1 MNFNTNSARRI
12 LRWATGGAASF
23 LTAASAFGQTSL
35 TQSVPIIINDA
46 ISRSTGPNTFV
57 SDTSAATPFPSSL
70 VTSNLLGTIERVT
83 VTLNGVT
90 HAYPDD
96 VNVALKYGTKAVQ
109 LMSDVGDRF
118 ALNGVNLSFADAAT
132 ASLPDSSVISDGTY
146 KPTDVVDLAG
156 DISGTDLYPGGPVA
170 PFETLLAA
178 FNGGNPNGSWDLFA
192 ADDQSFNSGS
202 IRSWTLNVFTTP
214 LLSVTNTVISATED
228 TVVNVPLK
236 LQDSDTPLSAMTFK
250 VTSSDTT
257 KVPNDLLVTGDGENR
272 VLVIQPKANANGTV
286 TVTVVAKDGVGE
298 SIPVVLTVNITA
310 VNDAPLITL
319 STNSVNTVVGKSA
332 ALIAVVNDVD
342 SVLSNLTITATSS
355 NTNVVESAG
364 LVVTDGTNTTSR
376 TLTINPRGAASGTAT
391 LTISIVDTGSA
402 GVLGTN
408 TVSLDVSVAPVAQ
421 AVFATSSGANSGNI
435 TINDN
440 ANASPFPATLT
451 IPTNFIGNIGRLEVT
466 LADVTHPNPADLA
479 VFLTGPTGKTVVLL
493 GNATGLSALNRSRID
508 FSTVAASAIPTGSAI
523 TNGAYLPTGNTSVSA
538 GGIVPTDVL
547 SGFAGT
553 DPRGVWSL
561 SVVDTAA
568 GSAGNIAGGFV
579 LRIFSAPSFNS
590 GNAVAAVTTAEDTAK
605 TITVPV
611 ADFDGSVT
619 NVTASFGDPTLAKV
633 TATFTNGIA
642 TVVITPELNQSGA
655 NNVTLTA
662 TDNNNFSTSSII
674 GLTVTPVND
683 APTINP
689 VAKQIVRVGGFFE
702 VPFTIGDVDT
712 ASSSL
717 TVTASSSNGKL
728 VPNTGIVLSGTGAS
742 RTAAIFPKGILPGD
756 TDITLTVSDGSL
768 SASTTFPF
776 NVDVPSVSLFENAAQ
791 ITVNSDKSTATTYPS
806 TLTVSGLVGKIT
818 KVEVALLG
826 ITYPIPQDLDIV
838 LVGPGVAPTKVV
850 LMSDVGGSDALSATT
865 LYFDDLASTS
875 LNTGAISSGRYKPS
889 DLESPENL
897 PTPAPAGA
905 YATTLSAFN
914 NSAPNG
920 TWSLYVADD
929 NSTPAQRGGVFF
941 DGWKLSIQT
950 SPKIVTVADQV
961 TDEDTAKRVTVTLGD
976 NQPGVSLN
984 FTASVTAGTS
994 IDNASIVVSGTGSS
1008 RTLVITPKSNL
1019 SGTNTVSLSVNDGLG
1034 NTDTSS
1040 FQFIV
1045 TPVNDLPTISAL
1057 SNKSTQAAIETGSI
1071 PFTVNDVETAAAS
1084 LIVTATSSNN
1094 DLVPAANLNLVN
1106 VGGGSWT
1113 LNVLPA
1119 GINTGT
1125 ATITVTVQEPT
1136 AGGSQK
1142 VSKSFDLT
1150 VVPNLVFAN
1159 SAAIAIND
1167 NISLKGTPA
1176 NPFPSLINVSR
1187 VDGLVSKVTVVLS
1200 GFRHDFPADVD
1211 MLLVSPDG
1219 KKSIVMSDAGGGTS
1233 VSNVRLT
1240 FSSTA
1245 STDVPSS
1252 TFTSGT
1258 YKPFNYLDSAE
1269 IGELGL
1275 PLPAPAGP
1283 YSADLTVFNGVNPN
1297 GDWKLFV
1304 GDDTGTLAGA
1314 IDGGWILIFETS
1326 PTISAIAAQTTLEDV
1341 ALVVPFTVNDSDT
1354 VSTNLVVTATATLQ
1368 DPSGLVLSGNLVIST
1383 NTSNNRTL
1391 TITPSANLSG
1401 TNVINLQVTDGTTSA
1416 TSSFFLKVVA
1426 VNDAPTVSTSTNR
1439 VITLEDTSTAI
1450 VFNVADID
1458 STLSVTN
1465 IVVTSSDK
1473 TLVPNGTNIVVGSI
1487 VSGAVTVN
1495 VYPTANNFGSTVLTF
1510 SIKDELTTVSTNVTL
1525 EVTAV
1530 NDQPTIS
1537 AIGSQAI
1544 QIGGSST
1551 NILFTVGDVETAV
1564 RNLVVTASS
1573 DNQAIIP
1580 NANIVLGGSAESRS
1594 IQVTSVGS
1602 TAGTPN
1608 ISVVVD
1614 DGTAKTTNT
1623 FAVSVSS
1630 PGTLFANTGEIVIR
1644 DNNTATTYPSKITV
1658 GGLVGTAYTVKV
1670 TLDGFTHTAPDD
1682 VDILLV
1688 GPTGKKVTLLSD
1700 AGGRNPVS
1708 NLRVRFTDDDRGL
1721 SDEAPIVSGNYAPSN
1736 YEGADAFP
1744 SPAPAGPYASALAEF
1759 KGTNP
1764 NGEWSLY
1771 VVDDTATDS
1780 GKIAFGWSIEIATNP
1795 TISGGSLIT
1804 VNEDAGSTPFSFTIG
1819 DPKGVTDLVLTVS
1832 SDNKSLL
1839 PNENVTFIRTGVT
1852 AITGNFVTATNAFGT
1867 NNLTITAT
1875 RPSDGASL
1883 STVFPMLVSGVNDAT
1898 VISRLN
1904 NQVTDEGVPLTFEV
1918 LFSDVDSASTNLVVT
1933 ATSSNTTLISDVN
1946 AQFGKTNRL
1955 VELPSGPVQFTLKPS
1970 AAQNGSATIT
1980 VTVKDNGPSPV
1991 ADVVSSFTLTVN
2003 SFNDAPVLSAIAS
2016 TAISSGTSTTNI
2028 LFTVADPDSGTVTL
2042 VAKSSDQSLV
2052 KDANI
2057 TIVRGAALPGTQTN
2071 TVSIKS
2077 ESGVEGSAV
2086 ITLTATDN
2094 GTPAKSASTEFK
2106 LNVRPSR
2113 ERIFSN
2119 NRPIT
2124 INDNAAASDY
2134 PSLINVSGLVG
2145 KVSKV
2150 TLKLNGFNHLF
2161 PDDVDMVL
2169 VSPLGTNSIVMSDAG
2184 GGVSVTAA
2192 NSINLSF
2199 DQTAIGAI
2207 PDAGSGL
2214 VAGTFSPFNYES
2226 ATDTFPSPG
2235 PVGPHGNSFDLFKGN
2250 TPNGNW
2256 SLFIVD
2262 DTPSD
2267 AGSITNGWSIGITT
2281 EPSISGLA
2289 DMVLDEDNSGRQNFT
2304 INEEATAST
2313 EFTFSITST
2322 NSLVVPSAN
2331 VVVSGSGL
2339 SRTLTVTPLPNA
2351 FGETDITVQ
2360 LTNLDG
2366 QVVSSKFHVKVN
2378 AVPDAP
2384 VITSVSSLTLTAGS
2398 VSPLI
2403 AFDYSDAETAKKD
2416 LTLTIESSDPTLI
2429 PVSNIILIGSEL
2441 RIVAAGP
2448 ATGRSTIKLTVS
2460 DGVLSNSTS
2469 FVVGVLA
2476 PLNPVF
2482 ANVAPITLND
2492 NAKASPYA
2500 STINVAGLNGTI
2512 RKVSVTLNGL
2522 NHDYPDDI
2530 DMMLVGP
2537 KGQTVYLMS
2546 DAGAGGT
2553 DASKLKNVRIT
2564 FDDTATSG
2572 VPDNAAIQNL
2582 ATYKPSNYEGSDTF
2596 PAPAPAGPY
2605 GTTLSVFNDTDPN
2618 GAWSLYVVDDASPDA
2633 GSIVGGWQ
2641 LDIVT
2646 TAPAVASVAD
2656 QTTAEETPLTVNF
2669 KVDGG
2674 ITAATNLVVRAVV
2687 GDARLATVALGGS
2700 GTDRSLIITPALN
2713 ATGETTVTINVSQSD
2728 SSTPVSSTFKLTVT
2742 PVNDAPIITG
2752 LADFTSPANK
2762 AKSIEFNVVDVETA
2776 SANLVVAATIS
2787 DATAGTV
2794 AVTGT
2799 GGVRNL
2805 VFTPSG
2811 LVPSKATLGVT
2822 VSDGVITVT
2831 NNILATVVA
2840 PIGPKVNVIAAQ
2852 SADEDTAATVAFSVV
2867 PTESTNL
2874 KLTATAANPSLVS
2887 GVVIIPKGSSGTEFF
2902 ANITLVPNAFGTSAV
2917 TITATDDF
2925 GFESQSF
2932 NLTVRNV
2939 NDAPVIDPI
2948 VDQTTAEDTSR
2959 DVVITVTDIDSPT
2972 SALSYSASSS
2982 NPALVAGVTLTKT
2995 DTGAVARIAVVPN
3008 ANGTSSVTIS
3018 VTDGTAST
3026 SRSFALTV
3034 SSNDDAPVLG
3044 EIADQVTSEDAG
3056 VTIPLVVSDI
3066 DTAIKDLTFSA
3077 TSTDAKLVSGV
3088 TFAND
3093 GTKVVAI
3100 VRLVADANGH
3110 ADVTITAKDSL
3121 NSVSRTFGLTVNPVE
3136 DGPVL
3141 SAIEDQV
3148 TDEDQD
3154 AKVALEVSDIDTAT
3168 KNLTFVGTSSNPAL
3182 VSGVSFTNDGTNVVA
3197 IVKLVSGANGVAT
3210 VTITASDDTFDSE
3223 QTFNLTVN
3231 SVDNAPVLAAIA
3243 NQTTREGTGLTL
3255 ILDVKDSDTLLKDLK
3270 FSGSSTDTSVVAGVD
3285 FINDGK
3291 LVIARVRL
3299 VKNAFGRAAVTIS
3312 ASDTAS
3318 TVART
3323 FVLDV
3328 TAVPDAPEIG
3338 AIAAQSTTVS
3348 KALVIKLPI
3357 TDVDTAIKDLIVT
3370 ASSSN
3375 PGLVSGITIV
3385 NDGVNITATVNL
3397 VGNKTGSA
3405 EIAYTVEDDVFT
3417 VDGSFTLDVSG
3428 AVTTPVVTS
3437 TISGGKLTLGVT
3449 GTPGN
3454 KFVVESTS
3462 DFVTWTVAGTLT
3474 VGADGTAEFVPVTG
3488 ATSGLY
3494 FRLRSE

>member
-1 MNFNTNSARRI
+1 MNFNTNSVRRI
-12 LRWATGGAASF
+12 LRWATGGAASL

-35 TQSVPIIINDA
+35 TQSVPILINDA
-46 ISRSTGPNTFV
+46 TSRSTGPNTFV
-57 SDTSAATPFPSSL
+57 SDTAAATPFPSSL

-96 VNVALKYGTKAVQ
+96 VNVALKNAVSGKVIQ
-109 LMSDVGDRF
+109 LMSDAGDRF

-146 KPTDVVDLAG
+146 KPTDVADTAG
-156 DISGTDLYPGGPVA
+156 DISGVDLYPGGPLA
-170 PFETLLAA
+170 PFSSTLAV
-178 FNGGNPNGSWDLFA
+178 FTGDIPNGSWDLYV

-214 LLSVTNTVISATED
+214 LLTVTNTVISATED
-228 TVVNVPLK
+228 TVVNVPLN
-236 LQDSDTPLSAMTFK
+236 LQDSDTALSAMTFK

-286 TVTVVAKDGVGE
+286 TVTVIAKDGVGE

-332 ALIAVVNDVD
+332 SLIAVVNDVD
-342 SVLSNLTITATSS
+342 STLSNLTITATSS

-402 GVLGTN
+402 GVLGTT
-408 TVSLDVSVAPVAQ
+408 TVSLDVTVAPVAQ

-435 TINDN
+435 TIVDN

-451 IPTNFIGNIGRLEVT
+451 IPNSFIIGRLEVT

-479 VFLTGPTGKTVVLL
+479 VFLTGPTGKIVVLL
-493 GNATGLSALNRSRID
+493 GNAAGLTALNRSRID
-508 FSTVAASAIPTGSAI
+508 FSTTAASAIPAGTAI
-523 TNGAYLPTGNTSVSA
+523 INGAYLPTGSTSLTA
-538 GGIVPTDVL
+538 GGITSTDTL

-561 SVVDTAA
+561 SVVDTVA

-579 LRIFSAPSFNS
+579 LRIFSAPSLNS
-590 GNAVAAVTTAEDTAK
+590 GVAITAVTTAEDTAK

-611 ADFDGSVT
+611 ADYDGSVP
-619 NVTASFGDPTLAKV
+619 NVTASFGDATLAKV
-633 TATFTNGIA
+633 TATLANGIV

-662 TDNNNFSTSSII
+662 TDNNNFSTSSIF

-742 RTAAIFPKGILPGD
+742 RTAAIFPKGILSGD

-850 LMSDVGGSDALSATT
+850 LMSDVGGSTALAATT

-889 DLESPENL
+889 DLEAAENL
-897 PTPAPAGA
+897 PTPAPAGL

-984 FTASVTAGTS
+984 FTASVTSGTS
-994 IDNASIVVSGTGSS
+994 IDNASIVVSGTGST
-1008 RTLVITPKSNL
+1008 RTLVITPKANL

-1057 SNKSTQAAIETGSI
+1057 PNKSTQAAIETGSI
-1071 PFTVNDVETAAAS
+1071 GFTVTDVETAAAS

-1106 VGGGSWT
+1106 GGGGSWT

-1136 AGGSQK
+1136 ADGSQK

-1176 NPFPSLINVSR
+1176 TPFPSLINVSR

-1211 MLLVSPDG
+1211 ILLVSPDG

-1245 STDVPSS
+1245 SGAVPSS
-1252 TFTSGT
+1252 TFTSGK
-1258 YKPFNYLDSAE
+1258 YSPFNHLDSAE

-1283 YSADLTVFNGVNPN
+1283 YNADLTVFNGINPN

-1354 VSTNLVVTATATLQ
+1354 VSTSLVVTATATLQ

-1401 TNVINLQVTDGTTSA
+1401 TNVINLQVTDGTTSTA
-1416 TSSFFLKVVA
+1416 TSFVFTVVS

-1439 VITLEDTSTAI
+1439 VITLEDTATAI

-1458 STLSVTN
+1458 SILSVTN

-1487 VSGAVTVN
+1487 VSGAVTVD

-1510 SIKDELTTVSTNVTL
+1510 SIKDQLTTASTNVTL
-1525 EVTAV
+1525 QVTAV
-1530 NDQPTIS
+1530 NDLPTIS
-1537 AIGSQAI
+1537 AIVPQAI
-1544 QIGGSST
+1544 QVGGSST
-1551 NILFTVGDVETAV
+1551 NILFTVGDVETAA

-1573 DNQAIIP
+1573 DNQLIIP

-1608 ISVVVD
+1608 ISVMVD

-1658 GGLVGTAYTVKV
+1658 GGLVGTAFTVKV

-1721 SDEAPIVSGNYAPSN
+1721 SDEAPIVSGNNAPSN
-1736 YEGADAFP
+1736 YEGADTFP

-1839 PNENVTFIRTGVT
+1839 PNENVTFNRTGVT
-1852 AITGNFVTATNAFGT
+1852 AITGNFVTPTNAFGT

-1883 STVFPMLVSGVNDAT
+1883 STVFPMLVNSVNDAT

-1955 VELPSGPVQFTLKPS
+1955 VELPTGPVQFTLKPS
-1970 AAQNGSATIT
+1970 PSQNGSATIT
-1980 VTVKDNGPSPV
+1980 VTVKDNGSSPV

-2003 SFNDAPVLSAIAS
+2003 SFNDAPVFSAIAS
-2016 TAISSGTSTTNI
+2016 TAISAGTSTTNI
-2028 LFTVADPDSGTVTL
+2028 VFTVTDPDSGTVTL

-2057 TIVRGAALPGTQTN
+2057 TIVRGVALPGNQTN

-2094 GTPAKSASTEFK
+2094 GTPAKSSSTDFK

-2199 DQTAIGAI
+2199 DQTAASAI

-2214 VAGTFSPFNYES
+2214 VAGTFSPFNYDT
-2226 ATDTFPSPG
+2226 ADTFPSPG
-2235 PVGPHGNSFDLFKGN
+2235 PVGSHGNTFDLFKGN

-2281 EPSISGLA
+2281 EPSISDLA
-2289 DMVLDEDNSGRQNFT
+2289 TMVLDEDNSGRQNFT

-2398 VSPLI
+2398 VSSLI

-2416 LTLTIESSDPTLI
+2416 LALTIESSDTTLI

-2448 ATGRSTIKLTVS
+2448 ATGRSTVQLTVS
-2460 DGVLSNSTS
+2460 DGVLSASTS

-2500 STINVAGLNGTI
+2500 STVNVAGLNGTI

-2553 DASKLKNVRIT
+2553 EASKLKNVRIT

-2605 GTTLSVFNDTDPN
+2605 GATLSVFNDTDPN

-2700 GTDRSLIITPALN
+2700 GTDRSLILTPALN

-2762 AKSIEFNVVDVETA
+2762 ATSIEFNVVDVETA

-2787 DATAGTV
+2787 DATVGTV

-2852 SADEDTAATVAFSVV
+2852 SADEDTSATVAFSVV

-3026 SRSFALTV
+3026 SRTFALTV

-3044 EIADQVTSEDAG
+3044 AIVDQVTSEDAG
-3056 VTIPLVVSDI
+3056 VTIPLVVSDL

-3141 SAIEDQV
+3141 SSIADQV
-3148 TDEDQD
+3148 ADEDQD
-3154 AKVALEVSDIDTAT
+3154 VSVALEVSDIDTAI
-3168 KNLTFVGTSSNPAL
+3168 KNLIIVGTSSNPAL
-3182 VSGVSFTNDGTNVVA
+3182 VSGVSFKNDGTNVVA

-3231 SVDNAPVLAAIA
+3231 SVDNAPVLAVIA
-3243 NQTTREGTGLTL
+3243 NQTTREDTGLTL

-3338 AIAAQSTTVS
+3338 TIAPQSTTVG

-3357 TDVDTAIKDLIVT
+3357 TDFDTAIKDLVVT

-3375 PGLVSGITIV
+3375 PGLVSGITIA
-3385 NDGVNITATVNL
+3385 NDGVSITATVNL
-3397 VGNKTGSA
+3397 VASKTGSS
-3405 EIAYTVEDDVFT
+3405 EIAFTVEDDVFT

-3428 AVTTPVVTS
+3428 AVTTPVVKS
-3437 TISGGKLTLGVT
+3437 TLSGGKLTLGVT

>member
-35 TQSVPIIINDA
+35 TQSVPILINDA
-46 ISRSTGPNTFV
+46 TRRETAPGIFV
-57 SDTSAATPFPSSL
+57 SDTAAALPFPSSL

-96 VNVALKYGTKAVQ
+96 VNVALKYGIKAVQ
-109 LMSDVGDRF
+109 LMSDAGDRF

-214 LLSVTNTVISATED
+214 LLTVTNTVISATED
-228 TVVNVPLK
+228 TVVNVPLN
-236 LQDSDTPLSAMTFK
+236 LQDSDTSLSAMTFK
-250 VTSSDTT
+250 VTSSDTSI
-257 KVPNDLLVTGDGENR
+257 VPNDLLVTGDGTNR

-286 TVTVVAKDGVGE
+286 TVRVVAKDGVGE
-298 SIPVVLTVNITA
+298 SIPVDLTVTVA
-310 VNDAPLITL
+310 AANDAPLITL

-332 ALIAVVNDVD
+332 SLTAVVNDVD
-342 SVLSNLTITATSS
+342 STLSNLTITATSS
-355 NTNVVESAG
+355 NTNIVESTG
-364 LVVTDGTNTTSR
+364 LVVTGTLSSTNR

-408 TVSLDVSVAPVAQ
+408 TVSLDVTVAPVAQ
-421 AVFATSSGANSGNI
+421 PVYASSFGSNSGNI

-508 FSTVAASAIPTGSAI
+508 FSTVAASAIPTGSPI
-523 TNGAYLPTGNTSVSA
+523 TNGAYLPTGSTSLTA
-538 GGIVPTDVL
+538 GGITSTDVL
-547 SGFAGT
+547 SGFGGT

-561 SVVDTAA
+561 SVVDTTA

-579 LRIFSAPSFNS
+579 LRIFSAPSLNS
-590 GNAVAAVTTAEDTAK
+590 GNAIAAVTTAEDTAK

-642 TVVITPELNQSGA
+642 TVVITPELNQFGT
-655 NNVTLTA
+655 NNVTLTV

-689 VAKQIVRVGGFFE
+689 VAKQLVRVGGFFT
-702 VPFTIGDVDT
+702 VPFTIGDVDN
-712 ASSSL
+712 AASSL
-717 TVTASSSNGKL
+717 TVTAFSSNGKL
-728 VPNTGIVLSGTGAS
+728 VPNTGIVLSGTGAN
-742 RTAAIFPKGILPGD
+742 RTATIFPKGILPGD
-756 TDITLTVSDGSL
+756 TDITLTVSDGLL
-768 SASTTFPF
+768 SAATTFPF

-791 ITVNSDKSTATTYPS
+791 ITVNSDKPTATVYPS
-806 TLTVSGLVGKIT
+806 TLAVSGLVGKIT
-818 KVEVALLG
+818 GVQVALLG
-826 ITYPIPQDLDIV
+826 IVYPVPQDLSV
-838 LVGPGVAPTKVV
+838 LLVGPGVNPVKVM
-850 LMSDVGGSDALSATT
+850 LMNNVGGANALDSAS
-865 LYFDDLASTS
+865 LYFDDSAPSLTS
-875 LNTGAISSGRYKPS
+875 SAITSGRYHAT
-889 DLESPENL
+889 DLGVSTNL
-897 PTPAPAGA
+897 PLPAPVRP
-905 YATTLSAFN
+905 YANALSAFT
-914 NSAPNG
+914 AGEPNG
-920 TWSLYVADD
+920 TWSLYVVDQ
-929 NSTPAQRGGVFF
+929 NGTPAQRGGVFF

-961 TDEDTAKRVTVTLGD
+961 TDEDVAKRVTVTLGD
-976 NQPGVSLN
+976 NQPGVNFN

-994 IDNASIVVSGTGSS
+994 IDNASITNSGTGST
-1008 RTLVITPKSNL
+1008 RTLVITPKANL
-1019 SGTNTVSLSVNDGLG
+1019 SGTNTVSLSVDDNLG
-1034 NTDTSS
+1034 NTNTST
-1040 FQFIV
+1040 FQFVV
-1045 TPVNDLPTISAL
+1045 TPVNDVPTISAL
-1057 SNKSTQAAIETGSI
+1057 SNKSTQAAIGTGPI
-1071 PFTVNDVETAAAS
+1071 AFTVADVETAATS

-1094 DLVPAANLNLVN
+1094 ELVPAANLNLVN
-1106 VGGGSWT
+1106 GGGGSWT
-1113 LNVLPA
+1113 LDVLPA
-1119 GINTGT
+1119 GISTGT

-1142 VSKSFDLT
+1142 ISKSFDLT

-1159 SAAIAIND
+1159 SAPIAIND

-1176 NPFPSLINVSR
+1176 TPFPSLINVSR

-1211 MLLVSPDG
+1211 ILLVSPDG

-1233 VSNVRLT
+1233 VSNVRLA

-1258 YKPFNYLDSAE
+1258 YKPFNYVDSAE

-1283 YSADLTVFNGVNPN
+1283 YSADLTVFNGANPN

-1326 PTISAIAAQTTLEDV
+1326 PTISSIAAQTTLEDV
-1341 ALVVPFTVNDSDT
+1341 PLVVPFTVNDSDT
-1354 VSTNLVVTATATLQ
+1354 VSTNLVVTATATSQ
-1368 DPSGLVLSGNLVIST
+1368 SPSGLVVTTNLVLSA
-1383 NTSNNRTL
+1383 NTSNTRTL
-1391 TITPSANLSG
+1391 TITPSANLFG
-1401 TNVINLQVTDGTTSA
+1401 TNVVELQVTDGTTSA
-1416 TSSFFLKVVA
+1416 SSSFAFTVVS

-1439 VITLEDTSTAI
+1439 VITLEDTTKAI

-1530 NDQPTIS
+1530 NDLPTIS
-1537 AIGSQAI
+1537 AIVPQAI

-1551 NILFTVGDVETAV
+1551 NILFTVGDVETAA

-1573 DNQAIIP
+1573 DNQSIIP
-1580 NANIVLGGSAESRS
+1580 NANIVLGGSEATRS

-1602 TAGTPN
+1602 TAGTPI

-1658 GGLVGTAYTVKV
+1658 GGLVGTTYTVKV
-1670 TLDGFTHTAPDD
+1670 TLEGFTHTAPDD

-1688 GPTGKKVTLLSD
+1688 SPTGKKVTLLSD

-1708 NLRVRFTDDDRGL
+1708 NLRLRFTDDDRGL

-1764 NGEWSLY
+1764 NGDWSLY
-1771 VVDDTATDS
+1771 VVDDTTTDS

-1795 TISGGSLIT
+1795 TIAGGSLIT

-1819 DPKGVTDLVLTVS
+1819 DPKGETNLVLTAS

-1839 PNENVTFIRTGVT
+1839 PNENVTFNRAGLT
-1852 AITGNFVTATNAFGT
+1852 AITGNFITATNAFGT

-1875 RPSDGASL
+1875 RPSDGAS
-1883 STVFPMLVSGVNDAT
+1883 SSIVFPMLVSGVNDPT
-1898 VISRLN
+1898 VISRLV

-1918 LFSDVDSASTNLVVT
+1918 LFTDVDSASTNLVVT
-1933 ATSSNTTLISDVN
+1933 ATSSNPTLISDVN

-1970 AAQNGSATIT
+1970 AAQNGTATIF

-1991 ADVVSSFTLTVN
+1991 GDVVSSFTLTVN
-2003 SFNDAPVLSAIAS
+2003 AFNDAPVLSAIAS
-2016 TAISSGTSTTNI
+2016 SAISSGTSTTNI
-2028 LFTVADPDSGTVTL
+2028 LFTVNDPDSGTVTL

-2057 TIVRGAALPGTQTN
+2057 NIVRGGALPGTQTN

-2077 ESGVEGSAV
+2077 ESGVEGSVV

-2094 GTPAKSASTEFK
+2094 GTPAKSSSTDFK

-2214 VAGTFSPFNYES
+2214 VAGTFSPFNYE
-2226 ATDTFPSPG
+2226 ATADTFPSPG
-2235 PVGPHGNSFDLFKGN
+2235 PVGAHGNTFDLFKGN

-2281 EPSISGLA
+2281 EPSISDLA
-2289 DMVLDEDNSGRQNFT
+2289 AMVLDEDNSGRQNFT

-2313 EFTFSITST
+2313 DFTFSITST
-2322 NSLVVPSAN
+2322 NSVLVPSTN

-2416 LTLTIESSDPTLI
+2416 LALTIESSDTTLI

-2448 ATGRSTIKLTVS
+2448 ATGRSTVKLTVS
-2460 DGVLSNSTS
+2460 DGVLSASTS

-2500 STINVAGLNGTI
+2500 STVNVTGLNGTI

-2553 DASKLKNVRIT
+2553 EASKLKNVRIT
-2564 FDDTATSG
+2564 FDDTAANA
-2572 VPDNAAIQNL
+2572 VPDNAPIQNL
-2582 ATYKPSNYEGSDTF
+2582 ATYKPANYEGSDTF

-2646 TAPAVASVAD
+2646 TAPAVASIAD

-2700 GTDRSLIITPALN
+2700 GTDRSLVLTPALN

-2742 PVNDAPIITG
+2742 PVNDSPIITG

-2762 AKSIEFNVVDVETA
+2762 ATSIEFNVVDIETA

-2787 DATAGTV
+2787 DATVGTV

-2867 PTESTNL
+2867 RTESTNL
-2874 KLTATAANPSLVS
+2874 QLTATAANPSLVS
-2887 GVVIIPKGSSGTEFF
+2887 GVVIIPKGLSGTEFF

-2925 GFESQSF
+2925 GFDSQSF

-2939 NDAPVIDPI
+2939 NDAPIIDVI

-2972 SALSYSASSS
+2972 SALSYSTSFS
-2982 NPALVAGVTLTKT
+2982 NPALVAGVTVTKT

-3008 ANGTSSVTIS
+3008 ANGTSAVTIS

-3034 SSNDDAPVLG
+3034 SSDDDAPVLG
-3044 EIADQVTSEDAG
+3044 AIADQVTSEDAG

-3066 DTAIKDLTFSA
+3066 DTAIKDLTFST

-3100 VRLVADANGH
+3100 VRLVANANGH

-3154 AKVALEVSDIDTAT
+3154 ATIALEVSDIDTAT
-3168 KNLTFVGTSSNPAL
+3168 KDLIFVGTSSNPAL

-3338 AIAAQSTTVS
+3338 TIAPQSTTVG

-3357 TDVDTAIKDLIVT
+3357 TDVDTAIKDLVVT

-3375 PGLVSGITIV
+3375 PGLVSSITIV
-3385 NDGVNITATVNL
+3385 NDGVNITATVDL

-3405 EIAYTVEDDVFT
+3405 EIAFTVEDDVFT

-3428 AVTTPVVTS
+3428 AVTTPVVKS